1 MSSFPS
7 TASTSQEDHESNSES
22 TSSRKLRVTLLSSE
36 WRSTKGGLSTINRE
50 LAIQLA
56 KHPSVEVSV
65 YLPQCSEEDKRVA
78 ASHNVQLI
86 EAEEMAG
93 YDNLVDWLSSLP
105 DGHVVDCVIGHG
117 AILGRQVQVIKRQCK
132 CKWIQVVHTAPE
144 ELGMYKSYA
153 DAISRGEK
161 KHQAEVKLCEKAD
174 QVVAVG
180 PKLAEAFSGYLRACG
195 KDQDVLNLTP
205 GIFSEFSDVKQA
217 TEERKTFSVL
227 VFGRGDNEDFQLKGY
242 DIAARAIAELKDE
255 PQPYKLLFVGAP
267 SGEEEKVKDLL
278 LQQGIDRS
286 QLTVRC
292 FNECREQL
300 ARLFC
305 EADLAIMPSRTEGF
319 GLAALEALS
328 AGLPVLVS
336 GNSGLGEALRK
347 VSYGSYSVV
356 ESEDPKDWA
365 NAIRGARQKDRNI
378 RLHESKILSEIYA
391 TVYNWQDLCSRLVE
405 IMRNISGGK
414 EIILCLSKACLF
426 LYTCINRTR
435 GDTSGCIVVR
445 KKKKHA
451 IHTVISGDMFNF
463 VHQNRVIFVFD

>member
-1 MSSFPS
+1 MVNFLLPFQDLSSFPS
-7 TASTSQEDHESNSES
+7 TASTSQEDHENSSGS

-56 KHPSVEVSV
+56 KHPSMEVSV
-65 YLPQCSEEDKRVA
+65 YLPKCSEEDKRVA
-78 ASHNVQLI
+78 ASHNVHLT

-93 YDNLVDWLSSLP
+93 YDNPVDWLSSLP
-105 DGHVVDCVIGHG
+105 KDHAVDCVIGHG
-117 AILGRQVQVIKRQCK
+117 AILGRQVQFIKRHCN

-144 ELGMYKSYA
+144 ELGMFKSYT

-242 DIAARAIAELKDE
+242 DIAARAIAGLKDE

-267 SGEEEKVKDLL
+267 SGEEEKVKDMLL
-278 LQQGIDRS
+278 EQGIDRS

-292 FNECREQL
+292 FNESREQL

-305 EADLAIMPSRTEGF
+305 EVDLAIMPSRTEGF
-319 GLAALEALS
+319 GLVALEALS

-336 GNSGLGEALRK
+336 GNSGLGEALQE
-347 VSYGSYSVV
+347 VPNGSNCVV

-365 NAIRGARQKDRNI
+365 NEIRA
-378 RLHESKILSEIYA
+378 
-391 TVYNWQDLCSRLVE
+391 
-405 IMRNISGGK
+405 
-414 EIILCLSKACLF
+414 
-426 LYTCINRTR
+426 
-435 GDTSGCIVVR
+435 VR
-445 KKKKHA
+445 KKKRNLRLKEAKLLQGQYAEIYSWQDHCNRLVQRMLA
-451 IHTVISGDMFNF
+451 ISQGKRFTL
-463 VHQNRVIFVFD
+463 